1 MEFCKAEASDRDAV
15 VALWKSVIGDR
26 FCFWDDD
33 YPGEREADSD
43 ISSGGLYIL
52 RDGKEI
58 AATVA
63 VLGHNEYESVP
74 GVVARPGVREIS
86 RIAVSHPYRGHG
98 YGGVIVSCVCKGLRE
113 SGAVTVRLSV
123 AERNL
128 PARRTY
134 EKLGFLPVAEADMY
148 GGHFFILEKSL

>member
-1 MEFCKAEASDRDAV
+1 MEFSKAEASDRDAV
-15 VALWKSVIGDR
+15 IALWKSVIGDE

-33 YPGEREADSD
+33 YPGEREADID

-63 VLGHNEYESVP
+63 VLEHNGYDSVP
-74 GVVARPGVREIS
+74 GVIARPGVREIS

-98 YGGVIVSCVCKGLRE
+98 YGGMIVSCVCKVLRE
-113 SGAVTVRLSV
+113 SGAETVRLSV
-123 AERNL
+123 AESNI

-134 EKLGFLPVAEADMY
+134 EKLGFLPVAEADLY